1 MKYIITESQLKLLH
15 EMSDD
20 IPMFIKR
27 RLTAINNALEHAT
40 SPNSVVQPEDYNID
54 YDYVDDVFNA
64 VMDELTWETF
74 GDGLTEEQESE
85 LREYLM
91 EYHSDEIMDHYRMI
105 VGDDDDDDEDLYES
119 FDKIISEQ
127 SNVYTD
133 EKKYKKALK
142 DYNRKMSIYQL
153 QLGIYNERDIWS
165 KKWDKPYTFM
175 DLPNLGKQIKNTRF
189 LAGGILHIMND
200 AYKNMNNLPQKPDKM
215 WGRVGEPIVKKLWE
229 DLDNPKIDK
238 WIKIPIS
245 SSSSEKYMWLP
256 IFKKPNISKPIFKKL
271 EAPKTVTQPSPTPLP
286 SQPSKTILPKSV
298 PPTSVQSNIDKTKP
312 VDFYFGNRIF
322 RAPNYQTASEFV
334 RELAIK
340 NFNSNMVKV
349 YEHPDNE
356 RWFVGQNDKIYL
368 NKNRYD
374 EDPNKN
380 VYIDPVKM
388 GLSAL

>member
-142 DYNRKMSIYQL
+142 DYNRKMTIHQL
-153 QLGIYNERDIWS
+153 WLGLYNERGNWS
-165 KKWDKPYTFM
+165 KKFDDVSETTGSY
-175 DLPNLGKQIKNTRF
+175 PNLDK
-189 LAGGILHIMND
+189 LAKYIHWSRKSMLIAMD
-200 AYKNMNNLPQKPDKM
+200 EWYRCMNNLLHDN
-215 WGRVGEPIVKKLWE
+215 GLEPYCSDAGQVYK
-229 DLDNPKIDK
+229 DLGSPKIDK
-238 WIKIPIS
+238 WNKIPVS
-245 SSSSEKYMWLP
+245 SSSFKYMWLP
-256 IFKKPNISKPIFKKL
+256 TFKKPNISKPIFKKL
-271 EAPKTVTQPSPTPLP
+271 ETPKTVIQPSPTPLP
-286 SQPSKTILPKSV
+286 TQPSKTVAPKSV
-298 PPTSVQSNIDKTKP
+298 PPTSVQSTLDKTKP

-349 YEHPDNE
+349 YEHPNNE